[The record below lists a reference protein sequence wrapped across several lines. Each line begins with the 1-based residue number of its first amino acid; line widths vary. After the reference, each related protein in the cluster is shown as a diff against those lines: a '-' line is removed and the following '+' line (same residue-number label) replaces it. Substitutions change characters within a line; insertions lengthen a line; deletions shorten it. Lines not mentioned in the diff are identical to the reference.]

1 MKIIYIPFNVFVIDI
16 FVRLLS
22 CVLTAPM
29 KVGSAQKLSV
39 DVIDVDEEEEVLPVR
54 QQVIQ

>member
-1 MKIIYIPFNVFVIDI
+1 MFVIYI

-29 KVGSAQKLSV
+29 KVGSAEKLSV

-54 QQVIQ
+54 QQVTQ